1 MTARLAATT
10 ALLLGFAVLVAPV
23 AAASGPG
30 LSVAPCPNGRPVG
43 PHTACRGPIAHHSG
57 GGGGVLTIVLS
68 VVVGLGVAAGA
79 AVLVRRRLILDA
91 ARPPGT
97 RRPGGPR

>member
-1 MTARLAATT
+1 MTARLAATA
-10 ALLLGFAVLVAPV
+10 ALLLGFALTAAP
-23 AAASGPG
+23 AAASKLMVP
-30 LSVAPCPNGRPVG
+30 PCPNGGPVG

-79 AVLVRRRLILDA
+79 AVLVRRRIMLDA
-91 ARPPGT
+91 SQARGT
-97 RRPGGPR
+97 RRPGGLR